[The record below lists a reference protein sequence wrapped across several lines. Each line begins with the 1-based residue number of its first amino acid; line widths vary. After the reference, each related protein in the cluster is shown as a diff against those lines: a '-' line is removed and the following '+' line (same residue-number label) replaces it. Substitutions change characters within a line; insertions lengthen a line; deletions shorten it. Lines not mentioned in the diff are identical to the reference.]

1 MRCGLFSIG
10 SINQQMQISIL
21 ICQSVKTNKKHLA
34 RNSNRQ
40 DEQHTEEVNHFEHAV
55 AI

>member
-1 MRCGLFSIG
+1 
-10 SINQQMQISIL
+10 MQISIL

-34 RNSNRQ
+34 RNSSRQ
-40 DEQHTEEVNHFEHAV
+40 DEQHTNHFEHAV